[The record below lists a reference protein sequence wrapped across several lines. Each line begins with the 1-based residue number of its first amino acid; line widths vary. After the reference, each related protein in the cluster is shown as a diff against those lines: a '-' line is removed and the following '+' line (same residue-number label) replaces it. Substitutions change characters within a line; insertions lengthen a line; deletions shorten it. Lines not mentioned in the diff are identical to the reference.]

1 MPNWCYNNL
10 YITSEDNKQLEKVI
24 QGITNNSEQLFDFN
38 RIIEMPEEL
47 QNTKSPNNVNPDEM
61 KAKYGFSD
69 WYDWRSRNW
78 GTKWNAKDVELNLD
92 TPQQIHIRF
101 STAWS
106 PPMPV
111 ITKIAEMFPFTYITL
126 DWEEESGFYGKTEY
140 EKGIRVSDIEGEI
153 DCVYRWENWGD
164 CIPDCEDCGEC
175 DCEVCNCSNRTQQ
188 TLCNDCNEGKHGEE
202 KE

>member
-61 KAKYGFSD
+61 KAKYGFVD
-69 WYDWRSRNW
+69 WYDWRNRNW

-164 CIPDCEDCGEC
+164 CIPDCESCGEC

-188 TLCNDCNEGKHGEE
+188 TLCNDCNNGKHGEE